1 MLVVDASLVVSA
13 LIGTGSDGTW
23 ASSLL
28 PAGPICAPHLMPV
41 EVASVLRRAAT
52 AGDLSADAASLA
64 FADLLDLRVELYPF
78 APVAV
83 RVWEMHANVQSYD
96 AWYVALAE
104 LLGAPVAT
112 LDRRLPVRRGCAASF
127 GRRPKCLRRARST
140 AGT

>member
-1 MLVVDASLVVSA
+1 MLVVDASVVVSA

-28 PAGPICAPHLMPV
+28 LASPVCAPHLMPV
-41 EVASVLRRAAT
+41 QVASVLRRAAT
-52 AGDLSADAASLA
+52 AGDVSQDAASLA
-64 FADLLDLRVELYPF
+64 SLACADLLDLRIELYPF

-83 RVWEMHANVQSYD
+83 RVWEMRANVRSYD

-112 LDRRLPVRRGCAASF
+112 LDRRLADSPGLYCEFQTPPEAS
-127 GRRPKCLRRARST
+127 
-140 AGT
+140 